1 MDWVYLILKML
12 VLVIVVLI
20 VYNFLK
26 IYLLDKLKINKWIVL
41 ALAVVVFI
49 APVFLGED
57 ANMLGSWW
65 QYVHSAVFV
74 MLFMWFMDLA
84 GLNKRRQSNNK
95 YSKNDKNNVIKSKAK
110 PSRVKNTSM
119 EVIEKNKKKKIFKSR
134 K

>member
-26 IYLLDKLKINKWIVL
+26 IYLLDKLKVNKWIVL
-41 ALAVVVFI
+41 ALAVAVFI
-49 APVFLGED
+49 IPGLLGEN
-57 ANMLGSWW
+57 ANMLGGWG
-65 QYVHSAVFV
+65 QYLHSAVFV
-74 MLFMWFMDLA
+74 VLIMWFMDLV

-119 EVIEKNKKKKIFKSR
+119 EVIEKNKKKKIFK